1 MKRAVLMLA
10 LATLLAA
17 KDPPSGKASDASV
30 DIAATLLDPAA
41 TQQATGS
48 DFDKAYTVIHVT
60 ITPLGGKP
68 LLMQPDDFLM
78 RVKSDSDSSGP
89 LSASQI
95 YGAGGGLVL
104 HRAEESIGTIRTNM
118 GNTGVTAATQT
129 SHVDAETI
137 KALQAKLLQAGKT
150 TSPVSGLLFFPISKK
165 GHRDL
170 DLVYTSPTSK
180 VHVEFR

>member
-1 MKRAVLMLA
+1 MLA
-10 LATLLAA
+10 FAALLAA
-17 KDPPSGKASDASV
+17 KNPPSGKASDASV
-30 DIAATLLDPAA
+30 EISATFLDPAA
-41 TQQATGS
+41 TQQAVGS

-60 ITPLGGKP
+60 VTPLGGKA
-68 LLMQPDDFLM
+68 LTVQPDDFLM

-89 LSASQI
+89 LTASQV
-95 YGAGGGLVL
+95 YGAGGGLIV
-104 HRAEESIGTIRTNM
+104 HRAQESIGTIYTNM
-118 GNTGVTAATQT
+118 GNSGVTAATQT
-129 SHVDAETI
+129 AHVDPEAV
-137 KALQAKLLQAGKT
+137 KALQTKLLQAGKT